1 MLRFW
6 LRSCWA
12 PVSGDDQA
20 TEIARSP
27 ILLSL
32 GFVTTRFDMQLS
44 IIPYPHPTLRVR
56 SKPIRRVNKELRN
69 IAAQMLDLMYE
80 AEGVGLAANQV
91 NLPLRIFVANPS
103 GERGDGE
110 ELVLLN
116 PELQKPKGSVTGQ
129 EGCLSLPTVF
139 GQVKRPK
146 SIRLKAFDL
155 KGNAVD
161 REVDGFLAR
170 VIQHENDHLDGVL
183 FFDRMIEEAK
193 REIDD
198 QLHELETVF
207 ESKRKAGG
215 IASNEELIAELD
227 QWYEKYA

>member
-1 MLRFW
+1 M
-6 LRSCWA
+6 
-12 PVSGDDQA
+12 P
-20 TEIARSP
+20 
-27 ILLSL
+27 
-32 GFVTTRFDMQLS
+32 LS

-69 IAAQMLDLMYE
+69 IAAEMLDLMYE

-91 NLPLRIFVANPS
+91 NLPVRIFVVNPS

-110 ELVLLN
+110 EMVLLN
-116 PELQKPKGSVTGQ
+116 PELQMPKGSVTGQ
-129 EGCLSLPTVF
+129 EGCLSLPSVF

-146 SIRLKAFDL
+146 SIRLSAFDL
-155 KGNAVD
+155 KGNPVE
-161 REVDGFLAR
+161 RIVDGFLAR
-170 VIQHENDHLDGVL
+170 VIQHESDHLDGVM
-183 FFDRMIEEAK
+183 FFDRMTEEAK

-207 ESKRKAGG
+207 ESKQNAGG
-215 IASNEELIAELD
+215 IASDDALAAELD

>member
-1 MLRFW
+1 
-6 LRSCWA
+6 
-12 PVSGDDQA
+12 
-20 TEIARSP
+20 
-27 ILLSL
+27 
-32 GFVTTRFDMQLS
+32 MQLS
-44 IIPYPHPTLRVR
+44 IISYPHPTLRIR

-91 NLPLRIFVANPS
+91 NLPIRIFVANPA

-116 PELQKPKGSVTGQ
+116 PELQLPKGNVTGQ
-129 EGCLSLPTVF
+129 EGCLSLPGIY

-146 SIRLKAFDL
+146 SIRLSAFDIQ
-155 KGNAVD
+155 GNPVD
-161 REVDGFLAR
+161 RVVDGFLAR
-170 VIQHENDHLDGVL
+170 VIQHENDHLDGVM
-183 FFDRMIEEAK
+183 FFDRMTEEAK

-207 ESKRKAGG
+207 ESKQNTGG
-215 IASNEELIAELD
+215 IANNEQLIAELD
-227 QWYEKYA
+227 PWYEKYT

>member
-1 MLRFW
+1 
-6 LRSCWA
+6 
-12 PVSGDDQA
+12 
-20 TEIARSP
+20 
-27 ILLSL
+27 
-32 GFVTTRFDMQLS
+32 MQLS
-44 IIPYPHPTLRVR
+44 IISYPHPTLRIR

-91 NLPLRIFVANPS
+91 NLPIRIFVANPA

-116 PELQKPKGSVTGQ
+116 PELQLPKGNVTGQ
-129 EGCLSLPTVF
+129 EGCLSLPGIY

-146 SIRLKAFDL
+146 SIRLSAFDIQ
-155 KGNAVD
+155 GNPVD
-161 REVDGFLAR
+161 RVVDGFLAR
-170 VIQHENDHLDGVL
+170 VIQHENDHLDGVM
-183 FFDRMIEEAK
+183 FFDRMTEEAK

-207 ESKRKAGG
+207 ESKQNTGG
-215 IASNEELIAELD
+215 IPNNEQLIAELD
-227 QWYEKYA
+227 PWYEKYT